1 MQADATA
8 WAGPPQSPHET
19 VPVATLMEGLE
30 KAPAAESAGASAEAA
45 AGAATL
51 LQGLTAQY
59 EELVAPTPATN
70 GGSGVGD
77 VNKDKALKRP
87 RTACEE
93 CHVRKLRCD
102 LTECACAG
110 HQWLEPQTISD
121 RRQRIGSR
129 VLSCAAQY
137 RGHAVHAVPRE
148 GARVHAARRE
158 EARPPA
164 GRHEQGDRRQ
174 ARAGPRPA
182 SRRRRARFAADAQG
196 QRAGAAGGAPPPPP
210 EAKTGPLTPG
220 SATPSTPPSTS
231 STGTLA
237 TFSSTPPLLHRAR
250 ARWRICSCSREPA
263 GTPQLEAHTS
273 LYSVTVRY

>member
-30 KAPAAESAGASAEAA
+30 KAPAEESAGASAEAA

-51 LQGLTAQY
+51 LQGLTAQH

-129 VLSCAAQY
+129 VLSCAAH
-137 RGHAVHAVPRE
+137 RDKFKLSHSFGPELFFGVALAEAAPNSRFKLIKHA
-148 GARVHAARRE
+148 
-158 EARPPA
+158 
-164 GRHEQGDRRQ
+164 
-174 ARAGPRPA
+174 
-182 SRRRRARFAADAQG
+182 F
-196 QRAGAAGGAPPPPP
+196 GGSKLVNSSWSNEVSSLLPPPP
-210 EAKTGPLTPG
+210 THTHTP
-220 SATPSTPPSTS
+220 APPS
-231 STGTLA
+231 
-237 TFSSTPPLLHRAR
+237 PHPKPL
-250 ARWRICSCSREPA
+250 
-263 GTPQLEAHTS
+263 
-273 LYSVTVRY
+273 

>member
-30 KAPAAESAGASAEAA
+30 KAPAEESAGASAEAA

-51 LQGLTAQY
+51 LQGLTAQH

-164 GRHEQGDRRQ
+164 GRHEEGDRRQ

-196 QRAGAAGGAPPPPP
+196 QRAGAAGGVPFPLPKPRLVLSPPAPPPLH
-210 EAKTGPLTPG
+210 A
-220 SATPSTPPSTS
+220 PSTS
-231 STGTLA
+231 STGTFA
-237 TFSSTPPLLHRAR
+237 TSSSTPPPLHRAR